1 MVLSP
6 SSAAAEPKIPGSF
19 NPKYQLWWPGIKLPA
34 PMRLLVYNIR
44 YAVGAGMPPQLPVP
58 GAGYLFGNPGNLDN
72 IINFIKSRSPDVV
85 GLLEVDVGS
94 VRSNRVNQADAI
106 ARALGH
112 YSSYE
117 CKYGEE
123 SLNHVLPIL
132 RKQANAFLAAPHILG
147 ERFHYFD
154 TGIKRLIIELEL
166 EGVVIFLVH
175 LSLKYRHRQFQ
186 LRHLYEL
193 VARATK
199 PVIVAGDFNAFWG
212 ENEMFLFM
220 KAAGLRSANTE
231 RLPSYPSKTPRMEL
245 DFILYGDGIEV
256 SSFEVPRVLH
266 SDHLP
271 LICDLELR

>member
-1 MVLSP
+1 
-6 SSAAAEPKIPGSF
+6 
-19 NPKYQLWWPGIKLPA
+19 
-34 PMRLLVYNIR
+34 MRLLVYNIR
-44 YAVGAGMPPQLPVP
+44 YAVGAGMPPSLPVP

-72 IINFIKSRSPDVV
+72 IIDFIKSHNPDVV

-94 VRSNRVNQADAI
+94 VRSGRVNQAESI

-112 YSSYE
+112 FSCYE

-123 SLNHVLPIL
+123 SVNQLLPIL

-166 EGVVIFLVH
+166 DGVVIFLVH

-193 VARATK
+193 VSRTQK
-199 PVIVAGDFNAFWG
+199 PVIVAGDFNTFWG
-212 ENEMFLFM
+212 ESEMFLFM
-220 KAAGLRSANTE
+220 KAAGLRSANVDG
-231 RLPSYPSKTPRMEL
+231 LPSYPSKLPRMEL
-245 DFILYGDGIEV
+245 DFILYGAGIEI
-256 SSFEVPRVLH
+256 SSFAVPKVLH

-271 LICDLELR
+271 LVCDFELR